1 MPVLTDIVVCPG
13 SKWYEV
19 MSGEPWTD
27 LEQKIASGEVK
38 GSWPAARDHWG
49 ACSSKLETAFLVAV
63 PSAANRNPARILPG
77 REDVFIIPRSDCTP
91 GFEGDSN
98 VYLSPKNIKACLVLK
113 PPSNAAELAPQ
124 LETLTRVQCST
135 QYGKKGMHNLEVSPI
150 AADATVID
158 IDEGKQFAPKITQ
171 FTMSIAHPTDAVS
184 VVKDLHQSPLQLTFS
199 SQQLWLEDVARFKV
213 QEMAAGIVGVE
224 QLLTQ
229 AYIMAYYFTTI
240 EIANT
245 ICERGIPTVSDG
257 STRGLT
263 VCLLPPSA
271 QELGWQSN
279 AGGGFKQHVAALL
292 GMEADD
298 VQAMVLLGVPI
309 CAVEQ
314 AERMGQAMF
323 TLVEPSDGLIF
334 LHKTEG
340 GDVVYSNAH
349 IAKVWTLEATALTDA
364 RQALINV
371 RAGKEMTD
379 AFAGKTAGQ
388 IEQVIEKHLDATGAE
403 VAATT
408 TTTSMEEGVPPTAAA
423 ETTDSLH
430 AEVQA
435 LRVAL
440 EKEKQE
446 REQEKQAREKKMELL
461 EEELKKMRQEAA

>member
-1 MPVLTDIVVCPG
+1 
-13 SKWYEV
+13 
-19 MSGEPWTD
+19 
-27 LEQKIASGEVK
+27 
-38 GSWPAARDHWG
+38 
-49 ACSSKLETAFLVAV
+49 
-63 PSAANRNPARILPG
+63 
-77 REDVFIIPRSDCTP
+77 
-91 GFEGDSN
+91 
-98 VYLSPKNIKACLVLK
+98 
-113 PPSNAAELAPQ
+113 
-124 LETLTRVQCST
+124 
-135 QYGKKGMHNLEVSPI
+135 
-150 AADATVID
+150 
-158 IDEGKQFAPKITQ
+158 
-171 FTMSIAHPTDAVS
+171 
-184 VVKDLHQSPLQLTFS
+184 
-199 SQQLWLEDVARFKV
+199 
-213 QEMAAGIVGVE
+213 
-224 QLLTQ
+224 
-229 AYIMAYYFTTI
+229 
-240 EIANT
+240 
-245 ICERGIPTVSDG
+245 
-257 STRGLT
+257 

-323 TLVEPSDGLIF
+323 TLAEPSNGLTF
-334 LHKTEG
+334 LQRTED

-379 AFAGKTAGQ
+379 AFAGKTADE

-423 ETTDSLH
+423 ETTDSVH

-435 LRVAL
+435 LRAAL

-446 REQEKQAREKKMELL
+446 KAKKDEQLAEQKAIAKQAKLKATMLVMQREGGKFAGNPHFVCNAELAST
-461 EEELKKMRQEAA
+461 Q